1 MENTTLKTGYAPVN
15 DIAMYYEIYG
25 DGGMPLVLIH
35 GGGST
40 IETTFGTLIP
50 LLSGFTQ
57 LIAVELQAHGRTSD
71 RDTPESF
78 AQDANDV
85 AALLQHLKIEKADI
99 MGFSN
104 GGSTALQMAIRH
116 AQLVNKVISIAGA
129 TKRSGF
135 INGFFEGMA
144 TVTIDVMPQ
153 GLKDAYLK
161 VNPNPEGLQAM
172 FEKDRNRMITFQD
185 WPDEQLQSITAPALL
200 MVSDKDVITVEHTV
214 ELSRLIPNAS
224 LIVLPGHH
232 GGFIGEMGNDPSN
245 GVLPHVTVK
254 LVKQFLTS

>member
-1 MENTTLKTGYAPVN
+1 MQNEAVKTGYAPVN
-15 DIAMYYEIYG
+15 NISMYYEIYG
-25 DGGMPLVLIH
+25 EGTMPLVLIH

-50 LLSGFTQ
+50 LLSGSAQ
-57 LIAVELQAHGRTSD
+57 LIAVELQAHGRTGD
-71 RDTPESF
+71 RDAPESF
-78 AQDANDV
+78 AQDADDV
-85 AALLQHLKIEKADI
+85 AALLQYLKIEKADV

-104 GGSTALQMAIRH
+104 GGSTALQLAIRH
-116 AQLVNKVISIAGA
+116 PQLVNKAISIAGA
-129 TKRSGF
+129 TKRGGF

-144 TVTIDVMPQ
+144 NVTIDVMPQ

-161 VNPNPEGLQAM
+161 VNPSPEGLQTM

-185 WPDEQLQSITAPALL
+185 WPDEQLQSITAPTLL
-200 MVSDKDVITVEHTV
+200 MVSDKDVITVEHTA

-232 GGFIGEMGNDPSN
+232 GEFIGEMGNDPSN
-245 GVLPHVTVK
+245 GVLPRVTVEV
-254 LVKQFLTS
+254 VKQFLSN